1 MIRVTI
7 WNEHFQD
14 RGIELAAAAEREGKD
29 AQEVERLRKM
39 GEAVRAVHPEGI
51 NETLKTIF
59 ARMVTPSG
67 WSLPLAVAPRQRWS
81 LRPTDAAAT
90 LIIYTIVKTPGF
102 GAEPQGRWGI

>member
-1 MIRVTI
+1 MPWAMTWEDGGGFGHPFFFTALEGVAVPATCRRVRNI
-7 WNEHFQD
+7 FQ
-14 RGIELAAAAEREGKD
+14 RG
-29 AQEVERLRKM
+29 
-39 GEAVRAVHPEGI
+39 
-51 NETLKTIF
+51 TIF

-102 GAEPQGRWGI
+102 GAEPQGRWLI